1 MLYKQVFKT
10 LEGADKRA
18 RFENAHRHD
27 RRDNVN
33 YRFIVVRCVNGVP
46 DTEPF
51 SRERVYDYRIER
63 TTRVTRQE
71 G

>member
-1 MLYKQVFKT
+1 
-10 LEGADKRA
+10 
-18 RFENAHRHD
+18 
-27 RRDNVN
+27 
-33 YRFIVVRCVNGVP
+33 VP